1 MLVEEVDV
9 EIARTVYVAGE
20 KLGRNES
27 GTDGEM
33 NRREQRQRDECVQRK
48 NAMIGVSKMTFGL
61 LINSCSIYLLI
72 YRKGRKIVDFDVF

>member
-48 NAMIGVSKMTFGL
+48 NAMIGVRKMTFGL